1 MSLDEAGLVER
12 AKAAFAPEVL
22 EWFEGMSHAECQP
35 LSWEALK
42 QRLIAHFAL
51 AFSTQQVWHQ
61 LVSLQRGRDINE
73 YHRRF
78 IELIKL
84 VGKIP
89 SSVLPGSQAFNIY
102 EGEMVP
108 VARHT

>member
-51 AFSTQQVWHQ
+51 AFST
-61 LVSLQRGRDINE
+61 
-73 YHRRF
+73 
-78 IELIKL
+78 
-84 VGKIP
+84 
-89 SSVLPGSQAFNIY
+89 
-102 EGEMVP
+102 
-108 VARHT
+108 